1 MSGSN
6 NLGVPL
12 PNFSQYVVPGVY
24 VATTQ
29 TPVIA
34 PVGVQ
39 PALVCLI
46 GTGVGYTTFSET
58 VSFAASNAVTL
69 TQNGIDTSSIVV
81 TGYIPDP
88 NAANNALPT
97 TFVADV
103 TGGSPVTHD
112 YGTSQTGSG
121 SASVT
126 TLNRETSGHITTT
139 YPVVTVTYHY
149 TDADYHGLHF
159 FDNYTAFTEA
169 YGPAFD
175 PSTGN
180 LVSPL
185 SLAAQIAMQNGANQ
199 LYAIA
204 LEGGAPTVAQQFAD
218 AYALLSS
225 TNTDANLIVPLWD
238 GITDASQLA
247 GMLSTVKAFVESDAA
262 NQGILRMA
270 FVGFDQGLVIT
281 PAALATLALNVSSS
295 RVVMAW
301 PNQLN
306 FYNGISFSTQVLD
319 GFYLATAYAS
329 LLVAQTP
336 QMPLTRKFP
345 QGFTGFPISIA
356 QALTTSAKNQ
366 LSSSGVSVTE
376 TNRQG
381 RLVVRHGLTTDYV
394 DGELTREI
402 SLVRAQDALYQLIDS
417 NLDAA
422 ALIGT
427 PITATTP
434 LQIKS
439 VVSGGME
446 TAVSSGL
453 IIDYNSLA
461 VRQQAAPS
469 GDPTVIEVQF
479 AYLPA
484 WPLNYILV
492 NFTVDTTTGTTN
504 LSASNAIDNSGQD
517 LPDQTG
523 DTSGSN

>member
-1 MSGSN
+1 M
-6 NLGVPL
+6 
-12 PNFSQYVVPGVY
+12 PNFTQYVVPGVY

-39 PALVCLI
+39 PALICLI
-46 GTGVGYTTFSET
+46 GTGIGYNTFSET
-58 VSFAASNAVTL
+58 ISFASSNTATL
-69 TQNGIDTSSIVV
+69 TKNGIDVSSIVV
-81 TGYIPDP
+81 TGYVPDP
-88 NAANNALPT
+88 NAASNALPA

-103 TGGSPVTHD
+103 TGGSPSTHD

-121 SASVT
+121 AASVT
-126 TLNRETSGHITTT
+126 TINRETSGHITTT
-139 YPVVTVTYHY
+139 YPMVTVTYHY
-149 TDADYHGLHF
+149 TDADYHNLNF
-159 FDNYTAFTEA
+159 FDSYASFTEA

-175 PSTGN
+175 PTSGA

-204 LEGGAPTVAQQFAD
+204 LEGGSPTVAQQFAD

-225 TNTDANLIVPLWD
+225 TNKDANLIVPLWD
-238 GITDASQLA
+238 GITDANQLA
-247 GMLSTVKAFVESDAA
+247 GMLTTLKAFVEGDSN

-270 FVGFDQGLVIT
+270 FVGFDQGFTTT
-281 PAALATLALNVSSS
+281 PASLATMALGVSSE

-306 FYNGISFSTQVLD
+306 FYNGITFSTMVLD
-319 GFYLATAYAS
+319 GFYLATSFAA
-329 LLVAQTP
+329 LLVAQAP
-336 QMPLTRKFP
+336 QVPLTRKYP
-345 QGFTGFPISIA
+345 QSFTGFPLAVA

-366 LSSSGVSVTE
+366 MSSSGISVCE
-376 TNRQG
+376 TDRNSRI
-381 RLVVRHGLTTDYV
+381 VVRHGLTTDYV
-394 DGELTREI
+394 GGELTREI
-402 SLVRAQDALYQLIDS
+402 SLVRAQDALYMLIDS

-439 VVSGGME
+439 VVSGGLE

-453 IIDYNSLA
+453 IVDYNSLA
-461 VRQQAAPS
+461 VRQQQAPS

-492 NFTVDTTTGTTN
+492 NFTVDTTTGTSN
-504 LSASNAIDNSGQD
+504 LAASNALGTSGATT
-517 LPDQTG
+517 PDQSG